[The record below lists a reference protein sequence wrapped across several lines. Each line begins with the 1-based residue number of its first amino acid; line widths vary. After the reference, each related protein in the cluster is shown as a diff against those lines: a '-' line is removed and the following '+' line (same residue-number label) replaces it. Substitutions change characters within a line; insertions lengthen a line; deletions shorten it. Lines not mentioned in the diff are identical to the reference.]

1 MIKRWK
7 EYSYIICLSISAVVI
22 VCFYYYRD
30 LLPQSIQHIIRGEKL
45 LEQDLTLAEFRNQE
59 EIVENLELLKENL
72 TVDFSEKNREEET
85 RQETYLTP
93 EASEGEDLDQAV
105 SKPEASEPEGEI
117 FEGEAS
123 QPTMTD
129 EQKEDREK
137 SREPMIFTS
146 DNSYFS
152 DALFI
157 GDSRTEGLRE
167 YGNLGQATV
176 LADSGMSIYRLWK
189 ATFTIDNKKQT
200 LEQVLAEKKF
210 GKVYLMLGINELGYD
225 REQTINKYRE
235 ALSRIEEAQPEAF
248 IFLMANLH
256 VTDEKAKNSDIYNNT
271 NINQMNQRLEELA
284 EEKGYIYLDVNPVFD
299 DENGNLSKEYTV
311 DQAHILGIYYT
322 DWGNWILEHCVK

>member
-1 MIKRWK
+1 
-7 EYSYIICLSISAVVI
+7 IIME
-22 VCFYYYRD
+22 
-30 LLPQSIQHIIRGEKL
+30 EKL
-45 LEQDLTLAEFRNQE
+45 LEQDLTLAEFRDQE

-72 TVDFSEKNREEET
+72 MVDFPEENMGEEALGKQDASDREGLEQDLLKSEASETGKEISDGEVLQSENAQQLMEEEQQEKEEKNRE
-85 RQETYLTP
+85 P
-93 EASEGEDLDQAV
+93 V
-105 SKPEASEPEGEI
+105 
-117 FEGEAS
+117 
-123 QPTMTD
+123 
-129 EQKEDREK
+129 
-137 SREPMIFTS
+137 IFTS

-200 LEQVLAEKKF
+200 LEQILTEKKF

-225 REQTINKYRE
+225 RDQTINKYRE

-284 EEKGYIYLDVNPVFD
+284 KEKGYMYLDVNPVFD
-299 DENGNLSKEYTV
+299 DENGNLSKKYTV